1 MSFLSIFTSCKKSS
15 DSPNVS
21 GINPFSNGGSERN
34 MIVVM
39 SDMHMGA
46 DMTYTECK
54 NNLGP
59 LVKLLQQ
66 IRTAPNVKELVIAGD
81 LIDEWFVPATTDTY
95 QGKDQGDFVKRLAA
109 ANSGV
114 FAALNQII
122 QEKKILVTY
131 VPGNHD
137 LGITAASVDLILPGV
152 NQARDAR
159 GLGTLKI
166 SFKSCFRFLSSFRII
181 SITFH

>member
-1 MSFLSIFTSCKKSS
+1 MKIIIRLLSLLMLMSFLSIFTSCKKSS
-15 DSPNVS
+15 DSPVVS

-46 DMTYTECK
+46 DLAYSECK

-66 IRTAPNVKELVIAGD
+66 IRTAPNVMELVIAGD
-81 LIDEWFVPATTDTY
+81 LIDEWFVPANVNTY
-95 QGKDQGDFVKRLAA
+95 LGKEQSDFVQRLAA
-109 ANSGV
+109 TNSEV

-137 LGITAASVDLILPGV
+137 QIGRAHV
-152 NQARDAR
+152 
-159 GLGTLKI
+159 
-166 SFKSCFRFLSSFRII
+166 
-181 SITFH
+181 